1 MAGPSDE
8 PVVPAS
14 ANQEIGFRFDGRQYV
29 FNVGTDNWTPG
40 RHQIIV
46 TLDDG
51 STIVGTVD
59 LRTR

>member
-1 MAGPSDE
+1 MAGPTDE
-8 PVVPAS
+8 PIVAAS
-14 ANQEIGFRFDGRQYV
+14 PNQDIGFRFDGRQYIC
-29 FNVGTDNWTPG
+29 NVGTDNWGPG